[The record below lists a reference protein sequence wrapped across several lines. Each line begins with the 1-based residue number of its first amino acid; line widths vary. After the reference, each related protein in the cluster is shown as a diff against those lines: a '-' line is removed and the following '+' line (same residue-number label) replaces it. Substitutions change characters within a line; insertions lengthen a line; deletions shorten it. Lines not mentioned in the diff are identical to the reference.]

1 VAFSLLLLAT
11 VIGLWIYFRWC
22 KRKSRDPG
30 REDLRARL
38 ADGPTQ
44 VLDVAFDCGFEDVSN
59 FNYAFS
65 AELGCAPRAYAVNRF
80 RTAARGEKSL

>member
-1 VAFSLLLLAT
+1 M
-11 VIGLWIYFRWC
+11 
-22 KRKSRDPG
+22 
-30 REDLRARL
+30 

-80 RTAARGEKSL
+80 RTAARGEKSLRHSCGALK